1 MPTGYK
7 LNPNIQMKI
16 EDERAGRLDYVYETD
31 LSAGECL
38 DRIGRPVSGKLS
50 EYETK
55 TEDGILYISFTDQA
69 DDTGGLFVSPPQEY
83 AVRFESAADKT
94 VIRVRYVWK
103 NDTISVP
110 YLLREDIDTFF
121 SSLFDA
127 FVSESDKKVWI
138 DSADNFVQKDP
149 LKIHGTKA
157 FWVISAIFV
166 ILWVCTFVF
175 MNVRWLKG

>member
-1 MPTGYK
+1 M
-7 LNPNIQMKI
+7 
-16 EDERAGRLDYVYETD
+16 
-31 LSAGECL
+31 
-38 DRIGRPVSGKLS
+38 
-50 EYETK
+50 
-55 TEDGILYISFTDQA
+55 
-69 DDTGGLFVSPPQEY
+69 
-83 AVRFESAADKT
+83 
-94 VIRVRYVWK
+94 IRVRYVWK

-138 DSADNFVQKDP
+138 DSAENFVQKDP